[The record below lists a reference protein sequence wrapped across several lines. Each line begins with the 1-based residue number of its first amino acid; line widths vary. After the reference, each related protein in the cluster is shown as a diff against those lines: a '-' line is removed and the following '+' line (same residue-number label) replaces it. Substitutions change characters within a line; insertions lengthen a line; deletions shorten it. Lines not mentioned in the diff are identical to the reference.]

1 MDLADLTNRWAK
13 LAGRDAVIWRD
24 HTYSYGWLIEKT
36 AHFNR
41 WLNDAKITPGTVVS
55 LEADY
60 SPNSI
65 ALLLALIERRAII
78 VPLTMNIEERKAEF
92 RGLAGAETRLVI
104 QADSDL
110 VDSYPLPP
118 RGSPH
123 DLIQKLRRDFHPGM
137 ILFSSGSTGVVK
149 GVVHDLTRLF
159 EKFQT
164 IRHAKRTVTFLMFD
178 HIGGIDTLFYTLFN
192 GGCLI
197 TAQDRSPEAICRLVE
212 QHRVEVLPVS
222 PTFINLMLLSE
233 AYRRHDL
240 SSLQIVTYG
249 AEVMPEPVLK
259 RFHEVLPHVRTL
271 QKYGLT
277 ELGALRSKSRG
288 DDSVW
293 VKIGGEGYDI
303 RVVDGLLQIKA
314 RSAMLGYLNAASP
327 FTDDGWFQTG
337 DLVEVD
343 GDWLRILGRKSD
355 MINVGGEKVLPT
367 EVESVLQ
374 MMDGVQEA
382 VVRGEPNPL
391 TGNIVV
397 ATVTLRTDE
406 TPDQFRVRLRQFC
419 KDKLPPHKTPQKVII
434 DSGQLHTYRYK
445 KRRLATTETN

>member
-1 MDLADLTNRWAK
+1 MDLSRLKERWGNSPDRTAI
-13 LAGRDAVIWRD
+13 IWRNQS
-24 HTYSYGWLIEKT
+24 YSYDWLIEKT
-36 AHFNR
+36 AHFSR
-41 WLNDAKITPGTVVS
+41 WLDESNIQPGRVVS

-65 ALLLALIERRAII
+65 ALLLALIERGAII
-78 VPLTMNIEERKAEF
+78 VPLTLSIEERKAEL
-92 RGLAGAETRLVI
+92 RTLAGVETRLI
-104 QADSDL
+104 IRADSDL
-110 VDSYPLPP
+110 VEIEPLSAPVD
-118 RGSPH
+118 PH
-123 DLIQKLRRDFHPGM
+123 PLIQKLRHDAHPGL
-137 ILFSSGSTGVVK
+137 ILFSSGSTGVAK
-149 GVVHDLTRLF
+149 GVVHDLTRLL

-164 IRHAKRTVTFLMFD
+164 VRHAKRTVTFLMFD
-178 HIGGIDTLFYTLFN
+178 HIGGVDTMFYTLFN

-197 TAQDRSPEAICRLVE
+197 TAVDRSPEAICRLVA

-222 PTFINLMLLSE
+222 PTFINLFLLSE

-240 SSLQIVTYG
+240 SSLQVVTYG

-259 RFHEVLPHVRTL
+259 RFHEVLPAVRTL

-277 ELGALRSKSRG
+277 ELGALRSKSRA

-303 RVVDGLLQIKA
+303 RVVEGLLQIKA
-314 RSAMLGYLNAASP
+314 RSAMLGYLNAPSP

-337 DLVEVD
+337 DMVQVD
-343 GDWLRILGRKSD
+343 GEWMRILGRKSD
-355 MINVGGEKVLPT
+355 MINVGGEKVLPA

-374 MMDGVQEA
+374 MMDEVEEV

-406 TPDQFRVRLRQFC
+406 SPDQFRLRLRQFC
-419 KDKLPPHKTPQKVII
+419 KDKLPPFKIPQRVII
-434 DSGQLHTYRYK
+434 DTGRLHTDRYK
-445 KRRLATTETN
+445 KQRLATPEST

>member
-1 MDLADLTNRWAK
+1 MDLTDLTNRWAK
-13 LAGRDAVIWRD
+13 LAGSDAVIWRD
-24 HTYSYGWLIEKT
+24 QTYSYGWLIEKT
-36 AHFNR
+36 THFNR

-92 RGLAGAETRLVI
+92 RALAGAETRLVI

-110 VDSYPLPP
+110 ADSCPLP
-118 RGSPH
+118 RQGDPH
-123 DLIQKLRRDFHPGM
+123 SLIRQLRRDSHPGL
-137 ILFSSGSTGVVK
+137 ILFSSGSTGVAK

-197 TAQDRSPEAICRLVE
+197 TAQDRSPEAICWLVQ

-249 AEVMPEPVLK
+249 AEVMPESVLK
-259 RFHEVLPHVRTL
+259 RFHEVLPQVRTL

-277 ELGALRSKSRG
+277 ELGALRSKSRA

-293 VKIGGEGYDI
+293 VKIGGEGYEI

-337 DLVEVD
+337 DLVQVD

-406 TPDQFRVRLRQFC
+406 TPDQFRVRLRRFC
-419 KDKLPPHKTPQKVII
+419 KDKLPPHKIPQKVII
-434 DSGQLHTYRYK
+434 DTGQLHTDRYK